1 MIIAVDGYSSTGKS
15 TISKIVAARLGIVYI
30 DTGAMYR
37 AVTYAALEKDLFD
50 GEHLDTEDLKKLL
63 EGISIDFRYSG
74 GELES
79 EVYLNGVNVEK
90 EIRSMEV
97 SDKVSIVAAE
107 GCVREFLVEQ
117 QRKMGV
123 CGKLIMD
130 GRDIGS
136 TVFPDA
142 DVKFFMTSSVEVRAD
157 RRYKELKEKGVA
169 VTYEEV
175 EENVRKRDYIDEHR
189 AVSPLR
195 CMPDAVRIDTTFM
208 NIEEVCDFMI
218 GEIETRTAMAFSGE
232 RH

>member
-130 GRDIGS
+130 GRD
-136 TVFPDA
+136 
-142 DVKFFMTSSVEVRAD
+142 ER
-157 RRYKELKEKGVA
+157 KGCS
-169 VTYEEV
+169 
-175 EENVRKRDYIDEHR
+175 RD
-189 AVSPLR
+189 L
-195 CMPDAVRIDTTFM
+195 
-208 NIEEVCDFMI
+208 
-218 GEIETRTAMAFSGE
+218 
-232 RH
+232 